1 MGFFGK
7 FFKEV
12 GLYSTKRRLIKLCF
26 TGEFCT
32 FRPHEDFMVSFLN
45 PKVGVSN
52 MAGGTPKREEKH
64 PSKIPMVSLGPLV
77 PNKTSL
83 APGRPSLVPSTPVV
97 ASLAQIVQQ
106 ADSAPLETLRNEST
120 FLPKVA

>member
-1 MGFFGK
+1 
-7 FFKEV
+7 
-12 GLYSTKRRLIKLCF
+12 
-26 TGEFCT
+26 
-32 FRPHEDFMVSFLN
+32 MVSFLN
-45 PKVGVSN
+45 PKVRVSN
-52 MAGGTPKREEKH
+52 KAGGTTKREEKH